1 MSDNHSPLVT
11 PNQITIT
18 RFLLIGPLFYA
29 WFASESINFRMGI
42 CYIFVLIFV
51 ADAWDG
57 LIARKYN
64 MGSVFGVYFDPIVDH
79 ISYFA
84 LCIMLISEGFLS
96 LWFLFIIIARD
107 LLVVFVKQY
116 AGASR
121 VVIKASFL
129 AKVKADL
136 VSVPLACLYIINVV
150 DPKWQL
156 YVVVAI
162 GLYLLAFKFIFDP
175 TPEHTV
181 TLRGSII
188 FLALVFF
195 FRPDSIPLPQYY
207 EQVYVVMAIF
217 ATVGSALLYFWNSKA
232 LFFPDTDT
240 VEK

>member
-1 MSDNHSPLVT
+1 MSENQSPLVT

-29 WFASESINFRMGI
+29 WFASESVNLRIGI
-42 CYIFVLIFV
+42 CLVFILIFV

-84 LCIMLISEGFLS
+84 LSIMLINEGYLS
-96 LWFLFIIIARD
+96 LWFLFVIIARD

-150 DPKWQL
+150 EPQYQL
-156 YVVVAI
+156 YVVVAV

-181 TLRGSII
+181 TLRGSVLA
-188 FLALVFF
+188 LALVFF
-195 FRPDSIPLPQYY
+195 LRPDSIPLAQYY
-207 EQVYVVMAIF
+207 EQVYVIMAVF

-232 LFFPDTDT
+232 LFFPDTQAT
-240 VEK
+240 VK